1 VLHFQQKAPDIY
13 VDSVA
18 NWIDGTRPVTEA
30 ESHFLDSRDVIVS
43 LTQQQSPNELLERY
57 LEKNWYQY
65 FIPKVVFLPRKLY
78 TLELISMS
86 GLKDHK
92 MKSQAFP
99 NSRVEFYSTTSIRRA
114 ARLIMTF
121 LVVLSLVIA
130 LVVLQYCR
138 SPNVKLAF
146 IIFFVFGFAA
156 MMSVLTK
163 SRTYEITAAM
173 AA

>member
-1 VLHFQQKAPDIY
+1 M
-13 VDSVA
+13 
-18 NWIDGTRPVTEA
+18 
-30 ESHFLDSRDVIVS
+30 S
-43 LTQQQSPNELLERY
+43 LTGQQSSKELLERY

-65 FIPKVVFLPRKLY
+65 FIPKVALLPRKLY

-121 LVVLSLVIA
+121 LAVLSLVNP
-130 LVVLQYCR
+130 LVVFQYCR

-146 IIFFVFGFAA
+146 IILFAFGFAA
-156 MMSVLTK
+156 MMSDLTK
-163 SRTYEITAAM
+163 SRTYEIAAAM